1 MKKLLAIVVL
11 GLLLTS
17 CAANSYLEY
26 RYKTGGQL
34 SSHSVSGWTDEEMV
48 IKASQECMKFNKNAR
63 AKNVIKRYE
72 GGLGKILGEGGEY
85 DIWIYDCYIPDKK
98 ANNNSMNSTSSMAKN
113 EQAFINAALSIDAV
127 LDASFVSSSSFFMVV
142 DYVAGMDWNKV
153 AEYICGGRSKY
164 GLGSKY
170 FGITVFN
177 TNKSKI
183 GKAYCK

>member
-11 GLLLTS
+11 GLMLTS

-72 GGLGKILGEGGEY
+72 GGLGKILGEGG
-85 DIWIYDCYIPDKK
+85 IAILKK
-98 ANNNSMNSTSSMAKN
+98 
-113 EQAFINAALSIDAV
+113 V
-127 LDASFVSSSSFFMVV
+127 
-142 DYVAGMDWNKV
+142 
-153 AEYICGGRSKY
+153 
-164 GLGSKY
+164 
-170 FGITVFN
+170 FGIILLAIAVKLFTSNIPGLFN
-177 TNKSKI
+177 
-183 GKAYCK
+183 GV